1 MLVQPKTNRWSV
13 DSAPAIP
20 DFVPENAPQKV
31 DDNIEGDQSKRFQ
44 EYGEVKFEKKN
55 IRVGTFSTASRGLVI
70 YSCRENS
77 PRSLAVARRTV
88 SRWSYQGLVV
98 SGEVLRQARTV
109 KIAIPG
115 WTTVELIFPEY
126 FFTY

>member
-44 EYGEVKFEKKN
+44 EYGEVKFEKKKTSELELSQQLQ
-55 IRVGTFSTASRGLVI
+55 GGWLSTLV
-70 YSCRENS
+70 EKT
-77 PRSLAVARRTV
+77 PH
-88 SRWSYQGLVV
+88 VV
-98 SGEVLRQARTV
+98 
-109 KIAIPG
+109 
-115 WTTVELIFPEY
+115 
-126 FFTY
+126 